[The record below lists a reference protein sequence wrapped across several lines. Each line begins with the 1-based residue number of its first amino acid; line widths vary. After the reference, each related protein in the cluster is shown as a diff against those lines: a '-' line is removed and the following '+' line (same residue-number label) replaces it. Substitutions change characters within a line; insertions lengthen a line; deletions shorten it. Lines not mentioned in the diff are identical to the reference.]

1 MYSNYRQQPQYD
13 ETTALGILQH
23 LDTEELQRL
32 LDDDEKLMDLIND
45 LQQVQQKLWESGTTK
60 WYQLRLILWCILT
73 RAW

>member
-45 LQQVQQKLWESGTTK
+45 LQQVQQK
-60 WYQLRLILWCILT
+60 QLCLISWCTLKNNYT
-73 RAW
+73 MNKS